1 MMKLFTVGLAAILT
15 IACLGCQGGSDSPS
29 GAGPSAAAQAYLLSD
44 EPAGARQVADVKAA
58 SKTGE
63 EVVLVGK
70 IAGSMEPFVKD
81 VAAFTLVDLAVPH
94 CPPEEGCPTPWD
106 CCCHFDEA
114 QAKQAMIQVVDNEGN
129 PVSTDARELF
139 GVQGLS
145 EVVVQGKVERDDK
158 GNLTVLANKI
168 FVRK

>member
-1 MMKLFTVGLAAILT
+1 MKLFAICSAALLT
-15 IACLGCQGGSDSPS
+15 IVCLGCQGGNDSP
-29 GAGPSAAAQAYLLSD
+29 GAAGPSAEAQAYLLTS
-44 EPAGARQVADVKAA
+44 EPTGVRQVTEIQAA
-58 SKTGE
+58 SKTGDQ
-63 EVVLVGK
+63 VILVGK
-70 IAGSMEPFVKD
+70 IAGSEEPFVKD

-114 QAKQAMIQVVDNEGN
+114 QAKQAMIQVVDDEGN
-129 PVSTDARELF
+129 PVSTDARKLL

-158 GNLTVLANKI
+158 GNLTVLASKV